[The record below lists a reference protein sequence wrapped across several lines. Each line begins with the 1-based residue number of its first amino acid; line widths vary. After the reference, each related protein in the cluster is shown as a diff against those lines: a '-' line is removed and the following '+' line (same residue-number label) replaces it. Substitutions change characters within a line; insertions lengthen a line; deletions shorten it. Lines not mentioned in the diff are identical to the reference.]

1 MKDLLLS
8 LLFPSFIILAI
19 FFFDKSFVDNSKF
32 FFIVNDNNLEL
43 FEIISFIKKNN
54 SEFNKISNKRSSLVA
69 PESSKNNIIE
79 KINIPEI
86 RSSLTKVN
94 IPVKN
99 NIYMSKI
106 NNKTVYQSFRRS
118 NTCKVINTVNSHMQ
132 KDFNSLL
139 NYSNQLHINQLLNN
153 NKYNKLLAETKIN
166 INQLLNNNKY
176 NIVMAETKI
185 NINHL
190 LSYQLV
196 NTQSLRCFN

>member
-1 MKDLLLS
+1 MKDLLSS
-8 LLFPSFIILAI
+8 LLIHSLIIIGI
-19 FFFDKSFVDNSKF
+19 FFFDKSFVDNSKKNL
-32 FFIVNDNNLEL
+32 IVNESNLEL
-43 FEIISFIKKNN
+43 FEIVSFIKKNK
-54 SEFNKISNKRSSLVA
+54 SEFNKISNKRRSLKV
-69 PESSKNNIIE
+69 PEPSKNNITE

-86 RSSLTKVN
+86 RSSLNKVN
-94 IPVKN
+94 IPIKN

-132 KDFNSLL
+132 KNSNSLL
-139 NYSNQLHINQLLNN
+139 NYSNQVHINQLLNN
-153 NKYNKLLAETKIN
+153 NKLWAEKKIN

>member
-1 MKDLLLS
+1 MKDLLSS
-8 LLFPSFIILAI
+8 LLIHSLIILGI
-19 FFFDKSFVDNSKF
+19 FFFDKSFVDNSKKNL
-32 FFIVNDNNLEL
+32 IVNESNLEL
-43 FEIISFIKKNN
+43 FEIVSFIKKNK

-79 KINIPEI
+79 KTNIPEI

-153 NKYNKLLAETKIN
+153 NKLWAEKKIN

-176 NIVMAETKI
+176 NSVRAETKI

>member
-1 MKDLLLS
+1 MKDLLSS
-8 LLFPSFIILAI
+8 LLIHSLIILGI
-19 FFFDKSFVDNSKF
+19 FFFDKSFVDNSKKNL
-32 FFIVNDNNLEL
+32 IVNESNLEL
-43 FEIISFIKKNN
+43 FEIVSFIKKNK

-153 NKYNKLLAETKIN
+153 NKLWAEKKIN

-176 NIVMAETKI
+176 NSVMAETKI